1 VNDPKLQGEEILAVL
16 GEGNFGKVY
25 EVFNYESKDRRV
37 LKIFKE
43 EKDYKTEKEAYKK
56 IEEKLGEIKYKEK
69 IFSTIAFDDK
79 FCKIYF
85 EPGECSLQ
93 IFSIERAR

>member
-1 VNDPKLQGEEILAVL
+1 MQGEDVFAIL
-16 GEGNFGKVY
+16 GEGNFGQVY
-25 EVFNYESKDRRV
+25 EVFNYESKERRV

-43 EKDYKTEKEAYKK
+43 EKDYKTEKDAYKK
-56 IEEKLGEIKYKEK
+56 IEETLGEISYREK
-69 IFSTIAFDDK
+69 IFSAIAFDDK